1 MGKRRFKKQLS
12 LLAIVLLLL
21 PFLLGPWGA
30 SQTRSANLTNVSVT
44 LSNSR
49 LSFHGILAAGNT
61 AGSSIVTINTSGTT
75 HKTSKSTAQ
84 LQEGDS
90 VLIGDGGTAT
100 TYTVD
105 GTNPASEFTTTVAL
119 GSGDADENDD
129 VIATQSST
137 LTVRFTTASAVADGL
152 PDSDKF
158 DFSTTPPT
166 VTCPGDETG
175 YDFIAGT
182 ASASAITVSGAD
194 YHAFECAYSG
204 AGGVTND
211 FDGGLVA
218 GGNDHDAITIA
229 GIINPSPESD
239 HVVGASDDQTII
251 VQHFDSAFAVQDTT
265 TVAVGE
271 IEAVKVTATIDPSI
285 SFTIAAVNSAVSSCG
300 VDTDVTTTT
309 SSVPF
314 GTLSLSAFIDASQT
328 LTVSTNAANGYAVTA
343 KENDQLGLAGAACTG
358 DNTGSNCIRDTAGD
372 TTTMTHIVTDEWVS
386 TSTKGFA
393 YSIDNDDATTPAF
406 EYTTTT
412 GGCDGAFCAKQFADV
427 EDSQVAQ
434 TVFGAAAPADSQN
447 VNVCYRII
455 PSITN
460 SAGDYENYITYT
472 ATATF

>member
-1 MGKRRFKKQLS
+1 MNKKKVVILIPTHRPNLIETDIISLAHLKKHLGKYDICFVIPKKINGDTFKSLGYRIKKVNNNFFGTLRRVNES
-12 LLAIVLLLL
+12 LLNKEFYENFKDYEYLLLYQL
-21 PFLLGPWGA
+21 DA
-30 SQTRSANLTNVSVT
+30 II
-44 LSNSR
+44 LSNQ
-49 LSFHGILAAGNT
+49 LEMWL
-61 AGSSIVTINTSGTT
+61 
-75 HKTSKSTAQ
+75 KS
-84 LQEGDS
+84 
-90 VLIGDGGTAT
+90 
-100 TYTVD
+100 
-105 GTNPASEFTTTVAL
+105 
-119 GSGDADENDD
+119 
-129 VIATQSST
+129 
-137 LTVRFTTASAVADGL
+137 
-152 PDSDKF
+152 
-158 DFSTTPPT
+158 
-166 VTCPGDETG
+166 G

-393 YSIDNDDATTPAF
+393 YSIDNDDA
-406 EYTTTT
+406 
-412 GGCDGAFCAKQFADV
+412 
-427 EDSQVAQ
+427 SL
-434 TVFGAAAPADSQN
+434 
-447 VNVCYRII
+447 
-455 PSITN
+455 
-460 SAGDYENYITYT
+460 
-472 ATATF
+472 